1 MVTLQRPPPYWR
13 DYYPPHDKIHT
24 NWTLPWNNVHNKD
37 NTVGSSKNC
46 LIFASDYPNTRSWQE
61 YQCETESPKDCPCA
75 PKRQPIL
82 QLKGACSKLLD
93 KFFTTRQL
101 QEGGANVFLVGLKHS
116 RIDYNKAGEKWV
128 LTDAKSSVVAEAR
141 AAGEMSYVL
150 GKHEWIFTGDEYKCH
165 GGETYTTILK
175 LTGCNL
181 DEFTCNDGQ
190 CVSMELRCNQLTNC
204 RDESDEMDCKL
215 LILKNT
221 YNKKVP
227 PIIATGQANFD
238 PVHVN
243 ISVSLLKIVS
253 MEEVQHKIDLQFAI
267 VLEWKENRAKYHNLK
282 KKTSLNAL
290 TDDEIE
296 RLWLPYVIY
305 SNTDMKEAVQLDK
318 DVQTTVV
325 ISKEGMFTRGGEDT
339 LDEVEIFDG
348 QENRLSMYQT
358 YTKSFQ
364 CQYRLQRYP
373 FDIQASTIAHV
384 ETY

>member
-1 MVTLQRPPPYWR
+1 M
-13 DYYPPHDKIHT
+13 
-24 NWTLPWNNVHNKD
+24 
-37 NTVGSSKNC
+37 
-46 LIFASDYPNTRSWQE
+46 
-61 YQCETESPKDCPCA
+61 
-75 PKRQPIL
+75 
-82 QLKGACSKLLD
+82 
-93 KFFTTRQL
+93 TRQL

-227 PIIATGQANFD
+227 PIIATGEANFD